1 MNIKIVNEP
10 FAHILIENSFTKD
23 ELKIVHDELD
33 DLLPSLQSPEHTNS
47 AKIHSRSG
55 IELQKK
61 NIGKFVDGDTK
72 LVQYA
77 QRFFDIIC
85 EKYNLDREQHLP
97 DSLLSYYKD
106 GDYYKAHKD
115 MCVYSVVT
123 FLCKDNSKF
132 TGGQLSFPKHEYLI
146 EPIDN
151 TSIIFPSN
159 QIHEVLPINLT
170 DNTKNYGRFS
180 LTTFVDK
187 KPQSTRDIFDP
198 AFLNEVTNKIGS
210 IDFTET
216 EGFVRL

>member
-47 AKIHSRSG
+47 ASG
-55 IELQKK
+55 KKK

>member
-1 MNIKIVNEP
+1 MNVKIVNEP

-47 AKIHSRSG
+47 ASG
-55 IELQKK
+55 KKK

-72 LVQYA
+72 LFQYA

-132 TGGQLSFPKHEYLI
+132 TGGQLSFPKHEYFI
-146 EPIDN
+146 ESIDN

-170 DNTKNYGRFS
+170 DNAKNYGRFS

-187 KPQSTRDIFDP
+187 KPQPTRDIFDP
-198 AFLNEVTNKIGS
+198 AFLNEAISKIGS

>member
-33 DLLPSLQSPEHTNS
+33 DLLPSLQTPEYTNS
-47 AKIHSRSG
+47 AAGK
-55 IELQKK
+55 KK
-61 NIGKFVDGDTK
+61 NIGKFVDDDTK

-106 GDYYKAHKD
+106 GDYYKAHQD

-132 TGGQLSFPKHEYLI
+132 TGGQLSFPKHEYFI

-170 DNTKNYGRFS
+170 DYTKNYGRFS

-187 KPQSTRDIFDP
+187 KPQPAKDIFDP
-198 AFLNEVTNKIGS
+198 DFLNEVVSKIDS